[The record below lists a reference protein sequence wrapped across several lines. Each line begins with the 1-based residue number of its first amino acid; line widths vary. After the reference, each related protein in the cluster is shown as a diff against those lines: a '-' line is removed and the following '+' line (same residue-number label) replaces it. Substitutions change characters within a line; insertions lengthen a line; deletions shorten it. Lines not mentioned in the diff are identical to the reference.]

1 MSLRF
6 PGLELWYH
14 YIILKYIEVVK
25 NALSFGLSTM
35 QILTPN
41 HFLTD
46 NCKKVWQFE

>member
-25 NALSFGLSTM
+25 KCTFIWPKYDANINTQSFF
-35 QILTPN
+35 N
-41 HFLTD
+41 
-46 NCKKVWQFE
+46 